1 MWLEQ
6 QGKEVFFVT
15 NSALKTVDDLV
26 QKMKKLGYE
35 NPTPAKIFG
44 TARIISSY
52 MKVNYPGIKKVF
64 VIGSKALRLAL
75 EEIGIE
81 VLGADQHIFS
91 PQEPIS
97 VD

>member
-1 MWLEQ
+1 
-6 QGKEVFFVT
+6 
-15 NSALKTVDDLV
+15 LKTVDDLV

-44 TARIISSY
+44 TARITSSY
-52 MKVNYPGIKKVF
+52 MNAYYPEVKKAY

-81 VLGADQHIFS
+81 VLGAD
-91 PQEPIS
+91 
-97 VD
+97 